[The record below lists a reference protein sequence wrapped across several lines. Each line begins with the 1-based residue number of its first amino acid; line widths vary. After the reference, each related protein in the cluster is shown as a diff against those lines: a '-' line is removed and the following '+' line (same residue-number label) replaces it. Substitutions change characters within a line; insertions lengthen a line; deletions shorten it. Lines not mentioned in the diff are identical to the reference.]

1 MALGLI
7 HRPRAVALV
16 ALAAAA
22 LALAGCTSPTPYEP
36 AGDSNFGYSEL
47 RLEDNRYR
55 VTFAGNTATPR
66 STVDNYVLYRA
77 PELTVA
83 NGYNYFQ
90 LVSKDTDKAVDRP
103 LIVPTVGVFGG
114 SRWGRLGVGIGTSLG
129 LGSGPEKRFTMIAN
143 VLMYRGVKPSGNA
156 SAYDAQSVLQN
167 LPKPNSKAKS

>member
-77 PELTVA
+77 AELTVA

-103 LIVPTVGVFGG
+103 LIVPSVGVFGG
-114 SRWGRLGVGIGTSLG
+114 SRWGRFGGWYRHQPRPGQRAGEALYHDRKRAHVQRGQALWQRLG
-129 LGSGPEKRFTMIAN
+129 L
-143 VLMYRGVKPSGNA
+143 
-156 SAYDAQSVLQN
+156 
-167 LPKPNSKAKS
+167 